1 MGLLVSISD
10 VGKDTFEV
18 AEALLKRVRG
28 GLAMA
33 TVAANAL
40 FAAVTGIS
48 IASAAV
54 FTKVAVPEMVRH
66 GYTKRWAV
74 GTVAGSSI
82 LGMLIPPSLLMII
95 YGVLSEQSIGKLF
108 ISGAIPGVIIATGF
122 IVMIYAVATLKPHLV
137 FERGNSDKAIDGPPL
152 GSRELLV
159 KLVPILSLVALVL
172 GGLYAGFLTPT
183 EAGGVGAFGAF
194 LIALARR
201 RLNATKLWRVL
212 KETGYVS
219 VSILFLL
226 IAAGLYSRV
235 LSLAGVPNAIADL
248 VRDLGLGSY
257 GFLLFYVAILLMLG
271 MILDSSSILLIM
283 VPIGVP
289 IAQAFN
295 FDLIH
300 FGVITVIAVECG
312 LLTPPFGISVF
323 TVKATLDDPS
333 IKLETIFAGS
343 MPYFYVMLGALVLV
357 ALVPWFS
364 LALVR

>member
-1 MGLLVSISD
+1 V
-10 VGKDTFEV
+10 
-18 AEALLKRVRG
+18 
-28 GLAMA
+28 
-33 TVAANAL
+33 
-40 FAAVTGIS
+40 
-48 IASAAV
+48 
-54 FTKVAVPEMVRH
+54 
-66 GYTKRWAV
+66 
-74 GTVAGSSI
+74 
-82 LGMLIPPSLLMII
+82 
-95 YGVLSEQSIGKLF
+95 
-108 ISGAIPGVIIATGF
+108 
-122 IVMIYAVATLKPHLV
+122 
-137 FERGNSDKAIDGPPL
+137 IDGPPL
-152 GSRELLV
+152 GARELFV
-159 KLVPILSLVALVL
+159 KLVPILALVALVL

-257 GFLLFYVAILLMLG
+257 GFLLLYVAILLMLG

-323 TVKATLDDPS
+323 TVKATLDDPR